1 MSQHTPKS
9 KEVDEAARGRNLVRS
24 NPNEW
29 ARRVVTATI
38 RKAQHT
44 PGSCGCRIKSV
55 RFSPG
60 NPNGQFE
67 VIYCS
72 LHAAAPEMLDFI
84 STDLMNF
91 WPDKVQ
97 AHPDVKILLAK
108 ARALLAR
115 VEGRDA

>member
-1 MSQHTPKS
+1 MSQHTPGPWTWS
-9 KEVDEAARGRNLVRS
+9 ETPEQQLILEGPTPHHDSILRETADFTVQAAN
-24 NPNEW
+24 
-29 ARRVVTATI
+29 ARLI
-38 RKAQHT
+38 
-44 PGSCGCRIKSV
+44 
-55 RFSPG
+55 
-60 NPNGQFE
+60 
-67 VIYCS
+67 
-72 LHAAAPEMLDFI
+72 AAAPEMLDFI